1 MKTVVPLFALLVLSG
16 CASTSGSAPEPQ
28 LHHTTSVKCVA
39 SNVKASGCKTEY
51 ELAIAVPLGSGTG
64 TVPSAD
70 DLRVPDAGKSEF

>member
-1 MKTVVPLFALLVLSG
+1 MKTALPLFALLVLSG
-16 CASTSGSAPEPQ
+16 CASTSGGAPEPQ

-39 SNVKASGCKTEY
+39 SNVKQSGCKTEY
-51 ELAIAVPLGSGTG
+51 ELAIAVLLGTG